1 MRRFRK
7 IIVDGVEYKWLFR
20 YDDYDYCNAPYLLII
35 MKSTPKAALRINF
48 PIAEHFLL
56 NSGLP
61 AAFQGKKVVINL
73 NQPSYVSQIIHHCRE
88 TENEIPQNG
97 YKRLDGI
104 EILKQIGYEI
114 PSILLIQ

>member
-1 MRRFRK
+1 MCIRAR
-7 IIVDGVEYKWLFR
+7 
-20 YDDYDYCNAPYLLII
+20 
-35 MKSTPKAALRINF
+35 RINF

-61 AAFQGKKVVINL
+61 AVFQGKKVVINL

-88 TENEIPQNG
+88 TENEIPQDG

-114 PSILLIQ
+114 PPIFLT